1 MRKEI
6 QKLLLLSVLGL
17 VSVQMAAQ
25 QQVKQDSAKTIEEV
39 VVTALGIK
47 RQDKSL
53 GYVAEK
59 VEREE
64 FTKTQNNNWAQA
76 LEGKV
81 AGLKIQT
88 AGAGPLGSAK
98 ITLRGSASMNM
109 DNNQA
114 LIVVDGVP
122 LGGTNTGTGNA
133 AYAAGSGGDLPVD
146 FGNNFRYLHTI

>member
-1 MRKEI
+1 M
-6 QKLLLLSVLGL
+6 QKRTQQIILLAALGL
-17 VSVQMAAQ
+17 VSVTNLQAQ
-25 QQVKQDSAKTIEEV
+25 SKKAKLDSVRNIDEV

-59 VEREE
+59 VSSEE
-64 FTKTQNNNWAQA
+64 FEKSQNNNWAQA

-81 AGLKIQT
+81 AGLKIQI

-98 ITLRGSASMNM
+98 ITLRGSISMNL
-109 DNNQA
+109 DNNEA

-133 AYAAGSGGDLPVD
+133 AYGAGSGGDL
-146 FGNNFRYLHTI
+146 